1 MGWSNGLTVK
11 GTYFS
16 FRGAEFGSYMH
27 RDTCTYIHPVYVH
40 EVKGF

>member
-1 MGWSNGLTVK
+1 MGWSNGSMVK

-27 RDTCTYIHPVYVH
+27 RDTCTYIHTVYVH